1 MPSSKRQRKRQGRQT
16 RQDYLLARQRKARRQ
31 RQLLAVVGVAVIVSL
46 VAAFFGTGGGG
57 EDVSTAD
64 RGTTTSTTEAP
75 AVSPVGTAPC
85 PAADGS
91 SPPRATF
98 DGQPA
103 PCIDPAKTYRAR
115 VETDVGN
122 FVIALDPARAP
133 TTVNNFV
140 FLARYHAYDGVTFH
154 RVVPGFVVQGG
165 DVQQAGGRG
174 GPGYNIPDELP
185 AAGDAY
191 QIGDVAMANEGTPN
205 TGGSQFFVIT
215 GEEGVRLPNQYARF
229 GTVVEGLDV
238 VKRIEADGAP
248 DPQPPKVV
256 HRITRVTIEE
266 T

>member
-1 MPSSKRQRKRQGRQT
+1 MPSSKRQRKRQGRQA
-16 RQDYLLARQRKARRQ
+16 RQDYLRARQRKARRQ
-31 RQLLAVVGVAVIVSL
+31 RQLLAVVGVVVIVSL
-46 VAAFFGTGGGG
+46 VAAFFGTGGDGG

-64 RGTTTSTTEAP
+64 RATTSTTEAP

-85 PAADGS
+85 PAPDGS
-91 SPPRATF
+91 SPPRTTF
-98 DGQPA
+98 DGQPP
-103 PCIDPAKTYRAR
+103 PCIDPGRTYRAR
-115 VETDVGN
+115 VGTDVGT
-122 FVIALDPARAP
+122 FVIALDAARAP

-140 FLARYHAYDGVTFH
+140 FLARYHAYDGVPFH

-185 AAGDAY
+185 GAADTY

-215 GEEGVRLPNQYARF
+215 GEQGVRLPKEYARF

-248 DPQPPKVV
+248 DQQPPNVV